1 MEFTQVLGNTRAMYT
16 TWNPS
21 RVMEIISDI
30 PSPFV
35 RTSCFVTPQFAVA
48 LLWLV
53 NYIALMVNYV
63 RTRINAGITRLQP

>member
-21 RVMEIISDI
+21 RVMEIKISDI

-53 NYIALMVNYV
+53 N
-63 RTRINAGITRLQP
+63 

>member
-30 PSPFV
+30 PIPF
-35 RTSCFVTPQFAVA
+35 RTYVVLRNATICSSIAVA
-48 LLWLV
+48 S
-53 NYIALMVNYV
+53 
-63 RTRINAGITRLQP
+63 

>member
-48 LLWLV
+48 LLWLHSE
-53 NYIALMVNYV
+53 LMVNYV
-63 RTRINAGITRLQP
+63 RTRINAGITTPA